1 MAPRSSSSARPATS
15 ASEVAEELA
24 AERGLDDHPAVRRRP
39 DHRRPG
45 DGRARARRGPAGR
58 RGRPRPDRWRRA
70 GERGRRGDQGAPPG
84 GAGDRRRAR
93 ARGRRARFAGAWRD
107 RPLAGRAGV
116 PDDRRRDADAG
127 ARRADVRAPARLSRF
142 DRHRLRGRDRGR
154 GPAGGRAEPARRR
167 TIGRAGHRGDGV
179 PRARSRAGSESTGRS
194 WPWSA
199 AGTWTRSGI
208 ATTSS
213 RRSRRR
219 AEPGHRPGARLAAA
233 RASRP

>member
-1 MAPRSSSSARPATS
+1 MSRSSWSRS
-15 ASEVAEELA
+15 VA
-24 AERGLDDHPAVRRRP
+24 
-39 DHRRPG
+39 
-45 DGRARARRGPAGR
+45 AG
-58 RGRPRPDRWRRA
+58 WRA
-70 GERGRRGDQGAPPG
+70 GSPSAIKALRPCGARH
-84 GAGDRRRAR
+84 RRRAR
-93 ARGRRARFAGAWRD
+93 ARGRRARIAGSRRD

-116 PDDRRRDADAG
+116 PDVGRRDEDAG

-154 GPAGGRAEPARRR
+154 GPAGGRAEPARGR

-179 PRARSRAGSESTGRS
+179 PRARSRARSDATGRS

-219 AEPGHRPGARLAAA
+219 AEPGRRPGARLTRSHA
-233 RASRP
+233 RPAPSARRLRARPPVARRVVVRGSGSRPARHRPGDRPGPRRGPRPASSPRRPP